1 MSKESR
7 NKNEQR
13 ATSTQYLVNWYLLV
27 VFFALAFAYF
37 FFFGGYVLFFQEQQS
52 LFLYTGSYIDDFLL
66 KPGSLLDLMGKFLT
80 QFYISKL
87 AGSILLAAVLTL
99 PGIIFLQISKRL
111 VPGSGFSS
119 LLILLPSCLLL
130 IMQTHYYHFMMYNL
144 GFLIA
149 VLYFMLFVR
158 AENKTMKYIIL
169 AFFPVLFYIVG
180 AFSLIFIGL
189 YIFYCLIYIKGTG
202 KYYYPLALVA
212 LVLISVFLFSRM
224 FLLQSVK
231 QLFLYP
237 LPFINDPTHKALF
250 YIFTGYLAL
259 FPGICRLAGL
269 TKIKKPGRA
278 IFTIVPP
285 AIVIFI
291 TVIMLLTG
299 YNSQTS
305 RVINLEKL
313 VFEEK
318 WNEAIE
324 FHEKYPSE
332 NMIGQYFYNIAL
344 SESGQLCERLFHGRQ
359 DFGTASLFLPWSSE
373 HINWGANSFYAI
385 GIINEAQRWAYE
397 EMVVYG
403 QRPQNMKLLVKSSLI
418 SGKYSMAE
426 KYTGILKNTLF
437 YRKWAEGYEKLIGD
451 SSAIRSHPE
460 LGKKVK
466 MLPRSDFFIFLESPE
481 QNLPLLVDQNPENR
495 EAFEYL
501 MSWLLF
507 SKEVEMLVNNIRL
520 MKNMGYTRIPNHIEE
535 AIMIYYNSQG
545 VFPDLGG
552 LSVSSETRLK
562 FDHYFTTFMAARQN
576 PATMQEKMRKQ
587 FSDTFWYY
595 FHFK

>member
-1 MSKESR
+1 
-7 NKNEQR
+7 
-13 ATSTQYLVNWYLLV
+13 
-27 VFFALAFAYF
+27 
-37 FFFGGYVLFFQEQQS
+37 
-52 LFLYTGSYIDDFLL
+52 
-66 KPGSLLDLMGKFLT
+66 
-80 QFYISKL
+80 
-87 AGSILLAAVLTL
+87 
-99 PGIIFLQISKRL
+99 
-111 VPGSGFSS
+111 
-119 LLILLPSCLLL
+119 
-130 IMQTHYYHFMMYNL
+130 MYNL

-149 VLYFMLFVR
+149 VLYFMLFIR
-158 AENKTMKYIIL
+158 TESKTKKYIIL
-169 AFFPVLFYIVG
+169 AFFPIFFFIAG
-180 AFSLIFIGL
+180 AFALIFIGL
-189 YIFYCLIYIKGTG
+189 FIFYCLIYIKGKG
-202 KYYYPLALVA
+202 KYYYPLAMFA

-237 LPFINDPTHKALF
+237 LPFINDGTHKVLF
-250 YIFTGYLAL
+250 YLLAGYLL
-259 FPGICRLAGL
+259 LYPVICRFAGL
-269 TKIKKPGRA
+269 TRIKKPGNV
-278 IFTIVPP
+278 IVGIVPP

-291 TVIMLLTG
+291 TVIMLFSG
-299 YNSQTS
+299 YNPQTS

-318 WNEAIE
+318 WDKAVE

-332 NMIGQYFYNIAL
+332 NMIGQYFYNISL

-385 GIINEAQRWAYE
+385 GLINEAQRWAYE

-403 QRPQNMKLLVKSSLI
+403 KRPQNIKLLVKSSLI

-426 KYTGILKNTLF
+426 KYTGVLKNTLF

-451 SSAIRSHPE
+451 SSSIQSHPE

-481 QNLPLLVDQNPENR
+481 QNLPLLVDQNPDNR

-507 SKEVEMLVNNIRL
+507 SKEVEMLVNNIHL
-520 MKNMGYTRIPNHIEE
+520 LKDMGYTRIPTHIEE

-552 LSVSSETRLK
+552 LTISSETRLK

-587 FSDTFWYY
+587 FSNTFWYY